1 MLDKE
6 TEATNKPT
14 KSLIHNFEALKI
26 FSTSHLILNIGKLS
40 ELLSNI
46 KRNKIKMTKNPN

>member
-6 TEATNKPT
+6 TEATNQT

-26 FSTSHLILNIGKLS
+26 YSTSHLILNIGKLS